1 MIDVHA
7 HITSKNFCPEKLDRL
22 LISAKEDG
30 VEHIISVSETIND
43 CHDVLTLAAQ
53 SNGMIWPSLGLH
65 PVQYVSDTNEERSV
79 TMDDWLAFRPIL
91 EKAIADQ
98 CIVCVGE
105 SKSAMTE
112 GWEKGHLLTL

>member
-22 LISAKEDG
+22 LISAKQDD

-65 PVQYVSDTNEERSV
+65 PVQYVSNTNEERSV
-79 TMDDWLAFRPIL
+79 TMDDWLAFKPIL

-105 SKSAMTE
+105 SKSAKTE
-112 GWEKGHLLTL
+112 GWKRVIY